1 MDMKKE
7 LMILGISVLV
17 AIVLAVLIG
26 CTKYYHW
33 MLLTI
38 LIPVITGIYLSIK
51 RAKNKKK

>member
-1 MDMKKE
+1 MKKE